1 MSPRPPERPG
11 HRQADLIGWWAAQDD
26 RGDNGWTFR
35 VRVTST
41 DSPGNF
47 EKVRTVRLF
56 RSKPGSGEPLLDRQR
71 TTILIWA
78 CVLIAVNQIGFGS
91 IVPVVPLY
99 AEAYGV
105 GEFAVG
111 LTIAVYGLAR
121 FIANVPAGR
130 LADLRGRRATLAVG
144 GVITVVGNLLT
155 AVAPNYELFLGARFV
170 SGLGAAMVLTG
181 GQLVVNDIASPHNR
195 GRLLSIYQGVF
206 GFAVGIGPIPGG
218 FLADRFGL
226 EIPFIAYAA
235 LAAAVTVIAWFA
247 MPETRDLRPPHLASA
262 RTAVAAQADS
272 TSPSTQPAQLPPF
285 TPATRTSF
293 LLICGVSFSSFFAR
307 TGALFSVIPLM
318 AAGPM
323 GLTTGQ
329 IGLGLGMNSLMSVL
343 LAYPSGWLT
352 DRFGRKAVIVPSTI
366 LTGASLLLF
375 AAADG
380 FPGYVFAA
388 LIWGTAGGI
397 SSSAPAAYAADLA
410 PPGRSAWLLSRYR
423 TFADA
428 GYVAGPLLLGLIA
441 YAASPVAALWA
452 CAALLVVAG
461 ATFGL
466 RAPETLPARLR
477 PADPVSP

>member
-1 MSPRPPERPG
+1 M
-11 HRQADLIGWWAAQDD
+11 
-26 RGDNGWTFR
+26 RGFR
-35 VRVTST
+35 R
-41 DSPGNF
+41 
-47 EKVRTVRLF
+47 
-56 RSKPGSGEPLLDRQR
+56 RSGSGEPLVDRR
-71 TTILIWA
+71 RAKILAWA

-91 IVPVVPLY
+91 VVPVLPLY
-99 AEAYGV
+99 AETYGV
-105 GEFAVG
+105 SEFAVG
-111 LTIAVYGLAR
+111 LTIAIYGLAR

-144 GVITVVGNLLT
+144 GIITVVGNLLT
-155 AVAPNYELFLGARFV
+155 AVAPNYEFFLGARFL
-170 SGLGAAMVLTG
+170 SGLGAAAVLTG
-181 GQLVVNDIASPHNR
+181 GQLVVNDIASPQNR
-195 GRLLSIYQGVF
+195 GRLMSIYQGVF

-226 EIPFIAYAA
+226 ELPFIAYAV
-235 LAAAVTVIAWFA
+235 LAGGVTLIAWFA
-247 MPETRDLRPPHLASA
+247 MPETRDLRAQQTATPSPASDFA
-262 RTAVAAQADS
+262 GSTPAADS
-272 TSPSTQPAQLPPF
+272 SSGTTLPAPLS
-285 TPATRTSF
+285 PATRTSF

-318 AAGPM
+318 ATNQM
-323 GLTTGQ
+323 GLSTGQ

-343 LAYPSGWLT
+343 LAYPSGWMT

-375 AAADG
+375 GIADG
-380 FPGYVFAA
+380 FGGYVFAA

-428 GYVAGPLLLGLIA
+428 GYVAGPLTLGFIA
-441 YAASPVAALWA
+441 TAVSPVAALWA
-452 CAALLVVAG
+452 CAGLLVVAG
-461 ATFGL
+461 ATFAA

-477 PADPVSP
+477 AVRSVGS

>member
-1 MSPRPPERPG
+1 M
-11 HRQADLIGWWAAQDD
+11 
-26 RGDNGWTFR
+26 
-35 VRVTST
+35 
-41 DSPGNF
+41 
-47 EKVRTVRLF
+47 RLF
-56 RSKPGSGEPLLDRQR
+56 RSRPGSGEPLLDRQR

-78 CVLIAVNQIGFGS
+78 CVLIAVNQVGFGS

-130 LADLRGRRATLAVG
+130 LADVRGRRATLAVG
-144 GVITVVGNLLT
+144 GLITVVGNLLT

-195 GRLLSIYQGVF
+195 GRLMSIYQGVF

-218 FLADRFGL
+218 LLADRFGL
-226 EIPFIAYAA
+226 ELPFIAYAA

-247 MPETRDLRPPHLASA
+247 MPETRDLRPSHPAADQTEATESIIIAGPTAQLA
-262 RTAVAAQADS
+262 RP
-272 TSPSTQPAQLPPF
+272 TSPSL
-285 TPATRTSF
+285 TPAIRTSF

-318 AAGPM
+318 AAGSM

-380 FPGYVFAA
+380 FPSYVFAA

-441 YAASPVAALWA
+441 YAASPVVALWS
-452 CAALLVVAG
+452 CAVLLVVAG
-461 ATFGL
+461 STFGL
-466 RAPETLPARLR
+466 RAPETLPSRL
-477 PADPVSP
+477 PSAGPVSP

>member
-1 MSPRPPERPG
+1 M
-11 HRQADLIGWWAAQDD
+11 
-26 RGDNGWTFR
+26 
-35 VRVTST
+35 
-41 DSPGNF
+41 
-47 EKVRTVRLF
+47 RLF
-56 RSKPGSGEPLLDRQR
+56 RSRPGSGEPLLDRQR

-99 AEAYGV
+99 AEAFGV

-130 LADLRGRRATLAVG
+130 LADLRGRRATLATG

-195 GRLLSIYQGVF
+195 GRLMSIYQGVF

-218 FLADRFGL
+218 LLADRFGL
-226 EIPFIAYAA
+226 ELPFIAYAA
-235 LAAAVTVIAWFA
+235 LAAAVTMIAWFA
-247 MPETRDLRPPHLASA
+247 MPETRDLRPPQPAAGRTVATESIGLAGTTTRSAQSA
-262 RTAVAAQADS
+262 R
-272 TSPSTQPAQLPPF
+272 SPPL
-285 TPATRTSF
+285 TPVTRNSF

-352 DRFGRKAVIVPSTI
+352 DQFGRKAVIVPSTI
-366 LTGASLLLF
+366 LTGVSLLLF

-380 FPGYVFAA
+380 FPGFVFAA

-428 GYVAGPLLLGLIA
+428 GYVAGPLLLGFIA
-441 YAASPVAALWA
+441 YAASPVVALWA
-452 CAALLVVAG
+452 CAVLLVLAG
-461 ATFGL
+461 TTFGL

-477 PADPVSP
+477 TADPVSP